1 MRITRVEIKRWRSIK
16 DLEFYPDD
24 ITVLVGPNNAG
35 KTNILSA
42 INFLLGDRWPMPANL
57 EDSDFYAG
65 DRTRAIE
72 IRLGLADAPI
82 SCIDFN
88 TGRNWPLEVYDNDG
102 VQLRGFNNDQRS
114 KLAFAYVDA
123 GRNFDRQF
131 GTSRWSLFGQAIRR
145 LHDDLREAGEGGP
158 MDQLR
163 GVLNEAHGLLR
174 TDLYNEF
181 EANIREAFAA
191 QLRTAKFDVT
201 FEFRTLDETNL
212 YRGLYPTLIERGRS
226 KSPSEV
232 GSGVRN
238 LLVLALFQAFAKSFR
253 GGAVLGIEE
262 PELYL
267 HPHAQRSLMGQFE
280 TLASQGN
287 QIFLST
293 HSAAFLDVTRS
304 ERVVIVDRCAD
315 EEEEVCTQTRTT
327 SASDLLRLR
336 RMIHPNV
343 TMTDESRR
351 AFLRSVRTNEMA
363 EAFFARIVIVVEGA
377 SEREALPIL
386 LRTAGV
392 NLDEEGISIVVA
404 GGKSPIDTVAQLYMA
419 HDIPVFVVFDNDAD
433 KGVADRQSNRVVCRL
448 LGIPETD
455 LPAPQVADKFAVLGG
470 DWEAQ
475 IAADLAEWPGWY
487 DGQVQAARSLLGIA
501 PGRNKPLVARRV
513 AEVLA
518 ALPYTPN
525 FVALIAQSLRR
536 MLAEIDPTIK
546 PSG

>member
-1 MRITRVEIKRWRSIK
+1 MRITRVAIKRWRSIK
-16 DLEFYPDD
+16 DLQFYPDD

-65 DRTRAIE
+65 DRTRDIE
-72 IRLGLADAPI
+72 IRLELADAPI

-88 TGRNWPLEVYDNDG
+88 TGRGWPLEVYDNNG
-102 VQLRGFNNDQRS
+102 IQVRGFNNDQRS

-131 GTSRWSLFGQAIRR
+131 GMSRWSLFGQAVRR
-145 LHDDLREAGEGGP
+145 LHDDLKGAGEGGP
-158 MDQLR
+158 MAQLR
-163 GVLNEAHGLLR
+163 VVLDQAHGLLR
-174 TDLYNEF
+174 TDLYQEF
-181 EANIREAFAA
+181 ETNIREAFAA
-191 QLRTAKFDVT
+191 QLRTAKFDVA

-212 YRGLYPTLIERGRS
+212 YRGLYPTLIERGRA
-226 KSPSEV
+226 KSPAEV

-267 HPHAQRSLMGQFE
+267 HPHAQRSLMAQFE
-280 TLASQGN
+280 ILAGQGN
-287 QIFLST
+287 QIFVST

-304 ERVVIVDRCAD
+304 ERIVIVDRCAD
-315 EEEEVCTQTRTT
+315 EEEEVCTQARIT
-327 SASDLLRLR
+327 SAPALLHARQQL
-336 RMIHPNV
+336 HPLQA
-343 TMTDESRR
+343 MTDASRR

-363 EAFFARIVIVVEGA
+363 EAFFARVVLVVEGA

-386 LRTAGV
+386 LRAAGL

-419 HDIPVFVVFDNDAD
+419 HRIPVFVIFDNDAS
-433 KGVADRQSNRVVCRL
+433 KPPADRASNRTVCRL

-455 LPAPQVADKFAVLGG
+455 LPAAQVGDKFAILSE
-470 DWEAQ
+470 DWESQ
-475 IAADLAEWPGWY
+475 MDRDLAEWPGWY
-487 DGQVQAARSLLGIA
+487 AAQVQAARDALNIA
-501 PGRNKPLVARRV
+501 PGRNKPLVARYV
-513 AEVLA
+513 AETIA
-518 ALPYTPN
+518 ALPYVPN
-525 FVALIAQSLRR
+525 FVGQIAASLRKI
-536 MLAEIDPTIK
+536 LGELDP
-546 PSG
+546 